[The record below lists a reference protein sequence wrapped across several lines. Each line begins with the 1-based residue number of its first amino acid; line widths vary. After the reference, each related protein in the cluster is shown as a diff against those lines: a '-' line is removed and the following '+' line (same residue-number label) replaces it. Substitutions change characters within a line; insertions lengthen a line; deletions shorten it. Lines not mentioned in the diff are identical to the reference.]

1 MYYLLA
7 LLLARA
13 IVVEC
18 RNDTI
23 IHGWVAE
30 PDGRGTWSV
39 VWSCLATIFICTWSA
54 LHLDVPKK
62 NGVLYLLRR
71 KIGWMLVAILAPEV
85 LSVRAFARYLRARA
99 LLKDLI
105 KYASSEWTLTHAQ
118 FVCTEGFYIHGPQQ
132 QKEERC
138 TPQVLQSLAKSG
150 RLTAPS
156 ISEEELKSRGKTDEI
171 VKLIAVLQITWFA
184 LQTLFRAI
192 QHLNVTP
199 LETMTIAFIFCSLF
213 TYGLCW
219 NVPQGIEYPISI
231 EVRIAQR
238 VKEGTEAQSSS
249 NSPLI
254 SWFGRDRY
262 EAIGRWTWA
271 ALSISASVF
280 GAVHCLAWNLPFPTP
295 GERLAWRICSVTTA
309 SLPIALA
316 LLMSYIITGEYEP
329 EDDISTLRILS
340 IILMC
345 CCLLSYAI
353 GRITL
358 IVLAFTALRALPVDT
373 YQTIEW
379 NNYLPHFA
387 A

>member
-39 VWSCLATIFICTWSA
+39 VWSCLATIFICIWSA
-54 LHLDVPKK
+54 LHLDVPERH
-62 NGVLYLLRR
+62 GFWFSSCR
-71 KIGWMLVAILAPEV
+71 KVRYMLVAVLAPEFFLV
-85 LSVRAFARYLRARA
+85 TAFENYFTARV
-99 LLKDLI
+99 LLKDLVQ
-105 KYASSEWTLTHAQ
+105 YGSSEWTLTHTQ
-118 FVCTEGFYIHGPQQ
+118 FVCVEGFYIHGPQQ

-156 ISEEELKSRGKTDEI
+156 ISEEELRSRGKTDEI

-184 LQTLFRAI
+184 LQILFRAI
-192 QHLNVTP
+192 QHLNITP
-199 LETMTIAFIFCSLF
+199 LETMTIAYIFCSLF

-219 NVPQGIEYPISI
+219 SVPQGIEYPISV
-231 EVRIAQR
+231 EVRIAQS
-238 VKEGTEAQSSS
+238 VKERIGAQSSS

-254 SWFGRDRY
+254 SWIGRNRY
-262 EAIGRWTWA
+262 EAIEGWTFA
-271 ALSISASVF
+271 ILLIFGPVF

-309 SLPIALA
+309 SLPIVLA
-316 LLMSYIITGEYEP
+316 LLFIYITKDEEQFKSDTMNCVELLEAFG
-329 EDDISTLRILS
+329 IL
-340 IILMC
+340 L
-345 CCLLSYAI
+345 YAI
-353 GRITL
+353 GRITI
-358 IVLAFTALRALPVDT
+358 IVLAFTALRALPADT
-373 YQTIEW
+373 YQTLDW